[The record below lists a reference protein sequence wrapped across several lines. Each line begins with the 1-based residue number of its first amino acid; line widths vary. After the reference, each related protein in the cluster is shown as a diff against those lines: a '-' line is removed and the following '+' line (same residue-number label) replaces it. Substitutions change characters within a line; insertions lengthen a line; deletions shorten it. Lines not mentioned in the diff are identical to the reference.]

1 LILRRRKPKWD
12 AQPTQSI
19 GVVLASD
26 GRADFSSQT
35 VATAVAL
42 ESKSPVRGVCVLT
55 IAKVHGF
62 TLGIPHPGLLP
73 TKAEALERTN
83 WVERAIETIKKSGVA
98 ADGQVATTRHAVKMI
113 AQVAQ
118 QRNASYVVVD
128 GSKAKGLRRM
138 IEGDIGLELKRRLRK
153 THIEVVI
160 VPQ

>member
-1 LILRRRKPKWD
+1 M
-12 AQPTQSI
+12 
-19 GVVLASD
+19 
-26 GRADFSSQT
+26 
-35 VATAVAL
+35 
-42 ESKSPVRGVCVLT
+42 
-55 IAKVHGF
+55 
-62 TLGIPHPGLLP
+62 GIPHPGLLP

-83 WVERAIETIKKSGVA
+83 WVERAIETVKKSGVA

-128 GSKAKGLRRM
+128 GTKAKGLRRM
-138 IEGDIGLELKRRLRK
+138 IEGDIGSELKRRLRK